1 MRHATCA
8 RVCVAMH
15 LSFETF
21 QRNIRDLK
29 IKAKKHPS
37 PSAFSSHHAVSAK
50 APAPCGIVPQSA
62 APRNNAAS
70 AACREGRQRAAL
82 GGRVPRSAAACR
94 AGRQSAALG
103 GRVPRWAAGCR
114 DGRQRA
120 AAGGSVPRL
129 TATRREGRQRA
140 ATGGNVPQWAAAK
153 RRDARQ
159 DARQHAARGHAAL
172 CAQNAAKG
180 ATTRR
185 QAAAAKCRTPEVRRA
200 AASRNEAP
208 PRGAQMRQAPQS

>member
-103 GRVPRWAAGCR
+103 GRVPRWAAGCG

-120 AAGGSVPRL
+120 AAGGSVPQR
-129 TATRREGRQRA
+129 AAACRDWRQRA
-140 ATGGNVPQWAAAK
+140 TTGGNVPQWAAAK

-159 DARQHAARGHAAL
+159 HAARGHAAL
-172 CAQNAAKG
+172 RAQNAAKG
-180 ATTRR
+180 AATRR
-185 QAAAAKCRTPEVRRA
+185 QAAAAKCRTPA
-200 AASRNEAP
+200 
-208 PRGAQMRQAPQS
+208 RGAPSGREQQ